1 MRVRGQSPVLWRRVG
16 QSQIGTEPGH
26 AVVLDGLSP
35 QEQQLLDRLPPDLS
49 PGDVYQVARWSEVP
63 VARAHQILSALDE
76 AGVLTRDV
84 PTPSGDDEVY
94 WERLA
99 HKGRKRP
106 RLNSKHTGKS
116 RLPTSA

>member
-76 AGVLTRDV
+76 AGVLTRDA
-84 PTPSGDDEVY
+84 PAQIG
-94 WERLA
+94 RA
-99 HKGRKRP
+99 HV
-106 RLNSKHTGKS
+106 
-116 RLPTSA
+116 